1 MFRAVTSVA
10 AFFVLRRRRCVV
22 GDAVFHSR
30 HGAWPAVPEQEQPC
44 VSFIF
49 SCLQD
54 TIILVTGKKLS
65 SSTEKSGR
73 ETPEDVLC
81 SKVPKLGDHAWTVTR
96 IMKTA
101 GEGSPLP
108 CLMPGSQLAFWPAG
122 KSWMAVCLLLTGG
135 PRQGEHGPAYSGML
149 KKTGKGQKEV
159 LFLKGNYAADTR
171 LRQKSL
177 WKTHGRAQKENISKF
192 VCLFSMLI
200 E

>member
-101 GEGSPLP
+101 GEGNPPP
-108 CLMPGSQLAFWPAG
+108 CLMPGSQLHLGRREELDGRLSSDWGTASEGA
-122 KSWMAVCLLLTGG
+122 
-135 PRQGEHGPAYSGML
+135 RSGML
-149 KKTGKGQKEV
+149 
-159 LFLKGNYAADTR
+159 
-171 LRQKSL
+171 RQ
-177 WKTHGRAQKENISKF
+177 AEENWERTEGSTF
-192 VCLFSMLI
+192 PQRTLCC
-200 E
+200 